1 MASVI
6 QPAISKQLD
15 ALQQKLLASGKLQP
29 WTAFQ
34 VNITPQALI
43 TSGSGIQANRRFLT
57 ATKRIH
63 ISKPPFGMYRY
74 ETYLC
79 NKF

>member
-6 QPAISKQLD
+6 QPAISKQLA

-34 VNITPQALI
+34 VNFTLQARLTPHR
-43 TSGSGIQANRRFLT
+43 SGIQTNHKICT
-57 ATKRIH
+57 AKSEDKTADPVSGIR
-63 ISKPPFGMYRY
+63 
-74 ETYLC
+74 C
-79 NKF
+79 